1 MKSILLS
8 LVLLFSIQSLYAEN
22 DSTRIKTKKHFE
34 LSFGQSLLFISSSK
48 VVNIRE
54 QSAIL
59 VPTTAIL
66 FLAQFRT
73 HKTMRVPV
81 FMNIATESKQ
91 FLVDGK
97 LINERASPTIGS
109 GLVFRFASFEIDK
122 KSKVEFESGMLVS
135 ALYDQKNSFR
145 LAPIAA
151 LRMRILRGENFVMYC
166 GASYSFGVNAI
177 GMLYGTGTIF

>member
-1 MKSILLS
+1 MKHI
-8 LVLLFSIQSLYAEN
+8 LFSLYLFFLVQAVSAQN
-22 DSTRIKTKKHFE
+22 DSIPAKKKNHFE
-34 LSFGQSLLFISSSK
+34 LSFGQSLLFISSSR

-59 VPTTAIL
+59 VPTSAVL

-73 HKTMRVPV
+73 NKKLRIPV
-81 FMNIATESKQ
+81 FLNIANESKQ

-97 LINERASPTIGS
+97 LVNERASPTIGT
-109 GLVFRFASFEIDK
+109 GLVYKFLSFKIDD
-122 KSKVEFESGMLVS
+122 KSKIEFESGMLLSV
-135 ALYDQKNSFR
+135 LYDTNNSFR

-166 GASYSFGVNAI
+166 GASYSLGINAL